1 MAGGCGSWWTTLEEE
16 EVEVFE
22 EHPGSFFGE
31 AAGSEES
38 WVDFC
43 SIPEVVENRD
53 RCTSL
58 HCLSRCCDSVL
69 ETSWRS
75 VLGGQGEVCSSATS
89 PYWNPAAEVVD
100 LAVMLVPRVD

>member
-1 MAGGCGSWWTTLEEE
+1 MAGGCGSWLTTLEEE
-16 EVEVFE
+16 EEVFE

-31 AAGSEES
+31 AVGSEES

-43 SIPEVVENRD
+43 SIPEVVGNRD

-58 HCLSRCCDSVL
+58 RCPSRYCDSVL
-69 ETSWRS
+69 ETSWTS
-75 VLGGQGEVCSSATS
+75 VLVEPEEVCSSATS
-89 PYWNPAAEVVD
+89 PYWNPAGEVVD

>member
-16 EVEVFE
+16 EEVFE

-43 SIPEVVENRD
+43 SIPEVVGNRD

-58 HCLSRCCDSVL
+58 HCLSRCCESVL
-69 ETSWRS
+69 ETFLTT
-75 VLGGQGEVCSSATS
+75 VLVEQEEVCSSATS
-89 PYWNPAAEVVD
+89 PYWNPAAEVED

>member
-1 MAGGCGSWWTTLEEE
+1 MAGGSGRWTTLEEE
-16 EVEVFE
+16 EVVFE
-22 EHPGSFFGE
+22 EHQGSFFGE
-31 AAGSEES
+31 VVGSEES
-38 WVDFC
+38 LVDFC

-58 HCLSRCCDSVL
+58 HCPSRCCDFVL
-69 ETSWRS
+69 ETSLTT
-75 VLGGQGEVCSSATS
+75 VLGEQEEVCSSATS

>member
-1 MAGGCGSWWTTLEEE
+1 MAGDCGSLLTTLEEE
-16 EVEVFE
+16 EEVFE
-22 EHPGSFFGE
+22 ERPGSFFGE
-31 AAGSEES
+31 AVGSVES

-58 HCLSRCCDSVL
+58 RCLSGCCDSAL
-69 ETSWRS
+69 ETSLTT
-75 VLGGQGEVCSSATS
+75 VLVEPEEVCSSATS
-89 PYWNPAAEVVD
+89 PYWNPAVEVVD

>member
-1 MAGGCGSWWTTLEEE
+1 MMAGGCGRWTTLEEE
-16 EVEVFE
+16 EEVFE

-31 AAGSEES
+31 VVGSEES

-43 SIPEVVENRD
+43 SMPEVVENRD

-58 HCLSRCCDSVL
+58 HCPSRCYDFVL
-69 ETSWRS
+69 ETSLTN
-75 VLGGQGEVCSSATS
+75 VLVEQEEVCSSATS

-100 LAVMLVPRVD
+100 LLVMLVPRVD

>member
-1 MAGGCGSWWTTLEEE
+1 MAGGCGRSWTTLEEE
-16 EVEVFE
+16 EEVFE
-22 EHPGSFFGE
+22 EHQGSFFGE

-38 WVDFC
+38 LVDFC

-58 HCLSRCCDSVL
+58 HCPSRCCDFVL

-75 VLGGQGEVCSSATS
+75 VLVEQEEVCSSATS
-89 PYWNPAAEVVD
+89 PYWNPAVEVVD
-100 LAVMLVPRVD
+100 LVVMLVPRVD

>member
-1 MAGGCGSWWTTLEEE
+1 MAGGYGSWWTTLEEE
-16 EVEVFE
+16 EEVFE
-22 EHPGSFFGE
+22 EHQGSFFGE
-31 AAGSEES
+31 AVGSEES

-58 HCLSRCCDSVL
+58 HCPSRCCDFVL
-69 ETSWRS
+69 ETSLTN
-75 VLGGQGEVCSSATS
+75 VLVEPEEVCSSATS
-89 PYWNPAAEVVD
+89 PYWNPAVEVVD